1 MLTTRIRLS
10 DEMTP
15 SPHDIPDA
23 NRPPLPIGQLATDY
37 SQRANTLDRRL
48 ALAKRTSPEVV
59 VILLYIL
66 VSRLSLGQ
74 EARYGLWI
82 GAVPIFPTDVAL
94 LLLIILTARHH
105 PAWFKHWILSGKG
118 ADPVGRAVWCI
129 CILAIV
135 HFTLAFPGYRVFALR
150 DFAMFGYSAFFP
162 LSYWA
167 IRDRKTAVR
176 ITHYLVYGSLIV
188 GVPVAIEY
196 LTGWNLGIP
205 IERTALMTTAGL
217 FDRIGV
223 GDLGSNLG
231 FSLAAL
237 VAYLILQSGSWS
249 INLGAAAVSIV
260 IIAAQLS
267 RSAVLCVAAAVVLTL
282 LFSKKH
288 RRFALIFFGAAAA
301 IFLMTHSSSI
311 SALADA
317 VKSGSAISDDVDFQ
331 FRLLRWVSALAVWLA
346 HPILGAGFGVE
357 ISPTDPAEIGM
368 FNAGMP
374 HNSYL
379 TIGARTGILGLGLFL
394 FCGGR
399 PLYLLLR
406 RLGHRRLDPQ
416 ILAVTNILVAMCI
429 FASLNLFLEEPLL
442 IGPFWIMLAVAC
454 RLVQFSAPP
463 LNVRRRPIER
473 LPAAGVTT

>member
-1 MLTTRIRLS
+1 
-10 DEMTP
+10 MTF
-15 SPHDIPDA
+15 SPHDMPDA
-23 NRPPLPIGQLATDY
+23 NRSPLPIVRPAADDP
-37 SQRANTLDRRL
+37 QRSISTLDRKI

-59 VILLYIL
+59 VILVYIL
-66 VSRLSLGQ
+66 ISRLSLGQ

-94 LLLIILTARHH
+94 LLLIILTARRH
-105 PAWFKHWILSGKG
+105 PALFKRWILSGKG
-118 ADPVGRAVWCI
+118 ADPVGTGVWCI

-135 HFTLAFPGYRVFALR
+135 HFILAFPGYRVFALR

-176 ITHYLVYGSLIV
+176 ITHYLVYGSLII
-188 GVPVAIEY
+188 GIPVAIEF

-205 IERTALMTTAGL
+205 IERTGLMTTAGL

-237 VAYLILQSGSWS
+237 VAYLILQSGSS
-249 INLGAAAVSIV
+249 TINLGAAAVSIV

-288 RRFALIFFGAAAA
+288 RRFAIISLGTVAA
-301 IFLMTHSSSI
+301 IFLLTHSSSI
-311 SALADA
+311 AALGDA
-317 VKSGSAISDDVDFQ
+317 VKSGSAISDDVDFD
-331 FRLLRWVSALAVWLA
+331 FRLLRWVSALAVWIG
-346 HPILGAGFGVE
+346 HPIFGAGFGVE

-399 PLYLLLR
+399 VLYLLLR
-406 RLGHRRLDPQ
+406 RLSHSRLDPE

-454 RLVQFSAPP
+454 RLVQFSVPP
-463 LNVRRRPIER
+463 LAVCRRPTAH
-473 LPAAGVTT
+473 LPAAGVTR